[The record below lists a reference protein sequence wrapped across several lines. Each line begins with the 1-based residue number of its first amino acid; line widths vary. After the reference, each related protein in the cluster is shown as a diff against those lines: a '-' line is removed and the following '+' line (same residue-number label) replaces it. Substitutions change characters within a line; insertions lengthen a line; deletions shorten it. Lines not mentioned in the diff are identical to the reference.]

1 MILVKQDCLRPIL
14 KTTQCGLI
22 MVGKLKIFKNLKN
35 FKSLNACA
43 VSQSYIYFQPS
54 YYTHGCLTPIH
65 YPL

>member
-43 VSQSYIYFQPS
+43 VSQSYIYF
-54 YYTHGCLTPIH
+54 
-65 YPL
+65 